1 MIIISLSSY
10 VFCFFFIDWAWFIY
24 CYYPKVLFEGV
35 CLLLY
40 CLKVYVHYYSFLISI
55 KKLSPYFM
63 MELTNHNLSLHFL
76 MEFTNYNL
84 SLQWTSSNW
93 ISSNWTYCVY
103 FSQLPL
109 KKSIYASLSFSFKN
123 FANLVKREN
132 HIINHLSCFETK
144 LQILMIV
151 SM

>member
-84 SLQWTSSNW
+84 SLQWTSSKW

-109 KKSIYASLSFSFKN
+109 KKKHICIIIIFFQELCKFSQKRKSYYKSSFLFWD
-123 FANLVKREN
+123 
-132 HIINHLSCFETK
+132 
-144 LQILMIV
+144 
-151 SM
+151 